1 MTKSSSHSDIG
12 GRVRLLGVVAVVGV
26 TALLAAGC
34 GDDGDADDTASEGT
48 SGSELPAVVVTT
60 NILGDVVS
68 NLLGDA
74 ADVETIMPTGADPH
88 EFQPSAQQVDAM
100 READVLV
107 VNGADFEEGL
117 LDTIEAAEEDGVA
130 VCVAID
136 SVETIEFTEDE
147 DEHADEVEE
156 EAHAD
161 EEEPHAEG
169 VDPHFFTDPARMAV
183 AAEGLTDCIVDA
195 VPALDTDE
203 VRSSA
208 DAYVAQ
214 LEDLDADVEATL
226 AAIPEENRVLITNH
240 EVFGYFADRY
250 GFEVAGAILP
260 LSTQAE
266 ADAEALAE
274 LAELIE
280 AEGVPVVFADT
291 SAPDQLAD
299 ALAAEIGDV
308 QVEALFSE
316 SLGPDG
322 GETYIE
328 MMTTNAQRISDALS

>member
-1 MTKSSSHSDIG
+1 MTKSGSHSDLD
-12 GRVRLLGVVAVVGV
+12 GRTRLLGVLAVVGV

-34 GDDGDADDTASEGT
+34 GDDGDADDTSSGGASG
-48 SGSELPAVVVTT
+48 GDLPSVVVTA

-74 ADVETIMPTGADPH
+74 AEVETIMPAGADPH

-117 LDTIEAAEEDGVA
+117 ADTIEASEEDGVP

-147 DEHADEVEE
+147 DEH
-156 EAHAD
+156 
-161 EEEPHAEG
+161 EG
-169 VDPHFFTDPARMAV
+169 VDPHFFTDPARMAI
-183 AAEGLTDCIVDA
+183 AAEGLTDCIVGA
-195 VPALDTDE
+195 VPGLDTDE

-214 LEDLDADVEATL
+214 VEELDSAVEATL

-266 ADAEALAE
+266 ADAAE
-274 LAELIE
+274 LAELVDLIE
-280 AEGVPVVFADT
+280 AEGVPAVFGDT
-291 SAPDQLAD
+291 SAPDELAE
-299 ALAAEIGDV
+299 ALAAEVGDV
-308 QVEALFSE
+308 EVVALFSE

-322 GETYIE
+322 GESYIE
-328 MMTTNAQRISDALS
+328 MVTTNAQRITDALT